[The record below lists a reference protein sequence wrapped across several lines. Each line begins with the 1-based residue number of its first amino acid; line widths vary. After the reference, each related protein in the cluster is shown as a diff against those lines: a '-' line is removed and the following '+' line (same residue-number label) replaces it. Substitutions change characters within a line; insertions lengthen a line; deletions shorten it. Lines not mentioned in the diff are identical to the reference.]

1 MSTDVDVLVAGA
13 GGAGLSAAIAAAQ
26 RGASVLVA
34 EAFEHFARGNNTS
47 MSTSMIPAAG
57 TRWQAGAGVADDAAA
72 FLADIERKTKGRA
85 DAVIARA
92 LVGVGPALVDWLDGE
107 CGIPLELVTDFKYPG
122 FSQYRCH
129 TVANRA
135 GRDLLD
141 GLLRHAAGLADLDI
155 VTPAR
160 LTGLSTR
167 DGAWTAALQ
176 RPGGGTETVTAR
188 AVVLATGG
196 FGADTALVKEYIPE
210 IAAGVYA
217 GGEGCRGD
225 ALRLGAELGLDTGYL
240 GAYQGHGSW
249 AVPHSTL
256 LTWATVMHGAVMVNS
271 AGERFGDETVGYSEY
286 ARNVLDQPGA
296 VAWMIG
302 DRRVHEACLPFQDY
316 RDLDAAGGVR
326 WSDDPAAVI
335 GCPPAALAR
344 TLAGAG
350 PGDRFGRT
358 LWERPGIA
366 APYFL
371 VRVTGALF
379 HTQGGLL
386 VDGDAR
392 VLRDGVPVPG
402 LYAAGGAAAG
412 ISGTGGD
419 GYLAGNGLLGALGLG
434 YLAGRHATAAA
445 ELG

>member
-1 MSTDVDVLVAGA
+1 MTDVDVLVAGA
-13 GGAGLSAAIAAAQ
+13 GGAGLSAALAAAQ
-26 RGASVLVA
+26 RGASVVVA

-47 MSTSMIPAAG
+47 MSTAMIPAAG
-57 TRWQAGAGVADDAAA
+57 TRWQAAAGVADDAGT
-72 FLADIERKTKGRA
+72 FLHDIARKTKGRA
-85 DAVIARA
+85 DETIARA
-92 LVGVGPALVDWLDGE
+92 LVGVGPGLVEWLDGE

-122 FSQYRCH
+122 FSRYRCH

-141 GLLRHAAGLADLDI
+141 GLLRAAAGLDGLDI
-155 VTPAR
+155 VAPAR
-160 LTGLSTR
+160 LAELSTQ
-167 DGAWTAALQ
+167 DGVWTAVLT
-176 RPGGGTETVTAR
+176 RPGGATETVTAR

-196 FGADTALVKEYIPE
+196 FGADAELVKQYIPE

-225 ALRLGAELGLDTGYL
+225 ALRLAGELGLDTGYL
-240 GAYQGHGSW
+240 DAYQGHGSW
-249 AVPHSTL
+249 AMPHATL
-256 LTWATVMHGAVMVNS
+256 LTWAAVMHGGIMVN
-271 AGERFGDETVGYSEY
+271 AHGERFGDETVGYSEY
-286 ARNVLDQPGA
+286 ARSVLAQPGA
-296 VAWMIG
+296 IGWMLG

-335 GCPPAALAR
+335 GCAPETLAR
-344 TLAGAG
+344 TLAEAG

-358 LWERPGIA
+358 HWEQPPISP
-366 APYFL
+366 PYFL

-392 VLRDGVPVPG
+392 VLRGGVPVPG

-412 ISGTGGD
+412 ISGTGAD
-419 GYLAGNGLLGALGLG
+419 GYMAGNGLLGALGLG
-434 YLAGRHATAAA
+434 YLAGRHATAGA
-445 ELG
+445 